1 MRKRIISAF
10 LMVVLVLTVS
20 ANEAFSVKSTMSALS
35 LDISGSTAQC
45 SVLARDNGKKISVT
59 MELWNGST
67 LLATWT
73 GSGTNYATANGSYS
87 NVQRGKT
94 YTLKAYGTANGRAF
108 TVTPISKK
116 G

>member
-1 MRKRIISAF
+1 MSKRLFSLIA
-10 LMVVLVLTVS
+10 VLVL
-20 ANEAFSVKSTMSALS
+20 ALS
-35 LDISGSTAQC
+35 VSVNAINEIQSVTPSLSLSISGNTANC
-45 SVLARDNGKKISVT
+45 SAKVYESGKRISVT

-73 GSGTNYATANGSYS
+73 GSGTNYATASGSYS

-108 TVTPISKK
+108 TVPPISKK